1 MSVKRVLVAASASL
15 AGLLFLAGAGS
26 SAWAQQ
32 RVLLCNIDGVSVPAH
47 SSAVVT
53 CLTNMIAMGAIGAGE
68 DLRVEYAD
76 ASGQTTDPLAVI
88 DSVEATLNA
97 NNGANVNLDFMDV
110 ALSPYAH
117 VAGGGGKFPNYSTF
131 GGVNS
136 PNIDL
141 LKSTIQAWTVSQG
154 FGPTTNVNFELQIF
168 VTNNATTPQFV
179 VGTLRVIVSINTIP
193 LVG

>member
-32 RVLLCNIDGVSVPAH
+32 QRILFCNIDGTLIPAH
-47 SSAVVT
+47 SHAVAT
-53 CLTNMIAMGAIGAGE
+53 CLTNMIAMSAITAGE

-76 ASGQTTDPLAVI
+76 ASGQTTDPGAII
-88 DSVEATLNA
+88 DSVEATLNV
-97 NNGANVNLDFMDV
+97 NNNVNVVQDFMDV
-110 ALSPYAH
+110 AFSPYAH
-117 VAGGGGKFPNYSTF
+117 VPGGGGAAPNFSTF

-141 LKSTIQAWTVSQG
+141 LKSTINAWTVGQAL
-154 FGPTTNVNFELQIF
+154 GPANNVNFELQVF
-168 VTNNATTPQFV
+168 VTNSTATNQFI
-179 VGTLRVIVSINTIP
+179 VGTLRVIVSINT
-193 LVG
+193 L

>member
-53 CLTNMIAMGAIGAGE
+53 CLTNMISMGAISSPSE

-97 NNGANVNLDFMDV
+97 NNGANVSLDFMDV

-117 VAGGGGKFPNYSTF
+117 VAGGGGKFPNYATF

-141 LKSTIQAWTVSQG
+141 LRSTITAWTVGQG
-154 FGPTTNVNFELQIF
+154 FGPTVNVNFELQVF

-179 VGTLRVIVSINTIP
+179 VGTLRVIASINT
-193 LVG
+193 L

>member
-117 VAGGGGKFPNYSTF
+117 VAGGGGQFPNYSTF

-141 LKSTIQAWTVSQG
+141 LKTTIQAWTVSQG